1 MTTRRV
7 EWVLLVRFG
16 LSAHRATYGRLAG
29 TTYSK
34 DYIQL
39 SRKDEFIEAL
49 ETILPDLAGG
59 EETAPLTY
67 KWPGGS
73 AVGTLVKKSADRPHL
88 SWVTSQGAP
97 PPWRMIENPNETT
110 AETIRGDRSIQD
122 AALADLEFHKL
133 ASYGFGQPFLI
144 AVKLEGEPAT
154 LHLLVHIE
162 NPLPEFGW
170 ADLGNAP
177 TEIRALAAETKPNS
191 VLAWRMFSNDHK
203 LYFNTSKKADP
214 WQSHAPSPKEE
225 DGAAQP
231 PPADPETSPV
241 AELDSDSAAESLDH
255 SEEEVSALEQKADQ
269 GDYEVLDS
277 TATVKTRGSAQRVFA
292 KKVKDNYGW
301 RCALTGIETPT
312 FLIASHIV
320 PWSVDE
326 AIRLDPANGI
336 CLSVMVDRAFEH
348 GYLVI
353 QDDLTIVVEWDL
365 VGDDKALAALLAPF
379 DGAKLVSPS
388 AHPPKPEYLQRRRDL

>member
-1 MTTRRV
+1 MTTKRV
-7 EWVLLVRFG
+7 EWVLVVRFG

-34 DYIQL
+34 DFIQL

-59 EETAPLTY
+59 GERAPLTY

-73 AVGTLVKKSADRPHL
+73 AAGTLVKNSADRPHM
-88 SWVTSQGAP
+88 SWVTSEGAP
-97 PPWRMIENPNETT
+97 PPWRMIADPNETT
-110 AETIRGDRSIQD
+110 VETIRGDRSYED
-122 AALADLEFHKL
+122 AASADLEFHKL
-133 ASYGFGQPFLI
+133 RSSSFGQPFLI

-154 LHLLVHIE
+154 LHLRVHIE

-177 TEIRALAAETKPNS
+177 TKIRLLAAETTPNS
-191 VLAWRMFSNDHK
+191 VLAWHLFSNDHD
-203 LYFNTSKKADP
+203 LYFDPTKKADP
-214 WQSHAPSPKEE
+214 WQSHPPSPSEKE
-225 DGAAQP
+225 GAAQ
-231 PPADPETSPV
+231 DPLTNPVTSPV
-241 AELDSDSAAESLDH
+241 AELDSDSSAECLDH
-255 SEEEVSALEQKADQ
+255 SEEEVSALEEKADQ
-269 GDYEVLDS
+269 GDYKVPDS

-292 KKVKDNYGW
+292 KRVKDNYGW
-301 RCALTGIETPT
+301 RCALTGIETPS

-353 QDDLTIVVEWDL
+353 QDDLAINVAWDI
-365 VGDDKALAALLAPF
+365 VGDDDALAALLAPL
-379 DGAKLVSPS
+379 DGVKLKSPS
-388 AHPPKPEYLQRRRDL
+388 AHPPKIEYLQRRRDL

>member
-1 MTTRRV
+1 MTTKRV

-39 SRKDEFIEAL
+39 SRRDEFIEAL

-97 PPWRMIENPNETT
+97 PPWRMIESPNETT
-110 AETIRGDRSIQD
+110 AETIRGDRSIED

-133 ASYGFGQPFLI
+133 ASSGFGQPFLI

-154 LHLLVHIE
+154 LHLRVHIE
-162 NPLPEFGW
+162 NPLPEYGW

-177 TEIRALAAETKPNS
+177 MEIRALAAETNPSS
-191 VLAWRMFSNDHK
+191 VLAWQLFSNDYDLH
-203 LYFNTSKKADP
+203 FDTSKKADP
-214 WQSHAPSPKEE
+214 WQRQPNISADHGSSEPPS
-225 DGAAQP
+225 QVN
-231 PPADPETSPV
+231 PESSQV
-241 AELDSDSAAESLDH
+241 SALDSDSTAESLDH
-255 SEEEVSALEQKADQ
+255 SDEEVADLEDKVDQ
-269 GDYEVLDS
+269 GDYEVPDS

-292 KKVKDNYGW
+292 QKVKSNYGW
-301 RCALTGIETPT
+301 QCALTGIKTPA

-336 CLSVMVDRAFEH
+336 CLSTFVDRAFEH
-348 GYLVI
+348 GYIFI
-353 QDDLTIVVEWDL
+353 QDNLTVRVDWNR
-365 VGDDKALAALLAPF
+365 VGDDKQLAVLLAPF
-379 DGAKLVSPS
+379 DGATLNSPS
-388 AHPPKPEYLQRRRDL
+388 AHPPKAEYLQKRRDL